1 VALGHDVRLIPPK
14 YVKPF
19 VKRNKNDAADAEAI
33 VEAVLRPSMRFVP
46 VKSEEQQSML
56 MLHRARNLL
65 TRQETSLINAIR
77 GHFAEF
83 GIIEAAGAHRVK
95 RLIAQL
101 DDPELAIPELARGV
115 LVLLAR
121 QLAATE
127 QGLAEINRRIRAVH
141 AQSEVCRR
149 LETIPGI
156 GPVVATAM
164 AATVPQPAEF
174 RSGRVDE
181 DSRVRLPSGP
191 AVCVDRI
198 NEAGHMTASD
208 QHPDCDFSL
217 ARRGPS
223 THADSVLRA
232 RRGPWVLRR
241 VDGVALAQPL

>member
-1 VALGHDVRLIPPK
+1 
-14 YVKPF
+14 
-19 VKRNKNDAADAEAI
+19 
-33 VEAVLRPSMRFVP
+33 
-46 VKSEEQQSML
+46 ML

-115 LVLLAR
+115 LVLLAH

-127 QGLAEINRRIRAVH
+127 QSLAEINRRIRAVH

-156 GPVVATAM
+156 GPVVATAI

-174 RSGRVDE
+174 RSGREFAAWLGLVP
-181 DSRVRLPSGP
+181 RQNPTGGKARLGGISKQGNT
-191 AVCVDRI
+191 C
-198 NEAGHMTASD
+198 
-208 QHPDCDFSL
+208 L
-217 ARRGPS
+217 RRLLIIG
-223 THADSVLRA
+223 ANSVMRWSKRAQKDPWLVALRA
-232 RRGPWVLRR
+232 RKPHLLAA
-241 VDGVALAQPL
+241 VALANKIARVAWAVMSSGKEYRAPAAA